1 MPTVCAAPT
10 TVPSLSKPPFSIP
23 PILASLPA
31 AGGAGDILDGESLF
45 QVAGELN
52 ALSSCEELL
61 WGVFTTSR
69 GVPGNIHQA
78 C

>member
-10 TVPSLSKPPFSIP
+10 TVPNPSKPPLSTP
-23 PILASLPA
+23 PILA
-31 AGGAGDILDGESLF
+31 AGGAGDFLDGDSLF